1 MSSFISVKWGR
12 FLIESEASHFPWL
25 KEIQATDDLKEIQAI
40 VESDRFKKIGGGS
53 FRKVYEPV
61 GDPEHVI
68 KLIHDPDHYKRRMNE
83 DDFDTAKRYPFIF
96 PKAFAHADDFS
107 WIVMEKTPPLIYP
120 EDMQKVLDQSF
131 PAEQE
136 ALLRA
141 LAVPEKENS
150 WWDQW
155 NPADPFHIMKMI
167 MGSFR
172 AGDRAA
178 TPRPGYE
185 TAGDLEAL
193 NLQDFLVP
201 LAGQAYQELS
211 KAMHEFAI
219 DKYEIGRGNIG
230 HDKNYNFKIVD
241 SSVFDPDWDPPDEY
255 LVDGEWVAKKTVKEG
270 AEEEPDLLRFSDTL
284 NNMISSLL
292 LQQAS
297 ADQLNQQ
304 DTESEA
310 NVVLDTGEL
319 FANYDTLNEV
329 HLGIVINDEGAASIK
344 AFYLC
349 DVEERGKSNLVI
361 VVNIPRGYETIEE
374 FPEWLA
380 IELEDALS
388 HELQHSCD
396 PTDMLSADIPEGE
409 EKWASLEN
417 IYKHFAS
424 EAETR
429 GHLAG
434 ARGRSRRSGESI
446 EAIVDNAVDQIFK
459 DALEYGYTVEEL
471 TPVMQAI
478 WKEWNDYLE
487 GWNE

>member
-1 MSSFISVKWGR
+1 MFNFISIKWDR
-12 FLIESEASHFPWL
+12 FLTEGEAQHFPWL
-25 KEIQATDDLKEIQAI
+25 KEIQAANSLEDIWDIL
-40 VESDRFKKIGGGS
+40 ESDLFKKVGSGS
-53 FRKVYEPV
+53 FRRVFSPTN
-61 GDPEHVI
+61 DPEYVI
-68 KLIHDPDHYKRRMNE
+68 KVINENDPYKRRMNE

-96 PKAFAHADDFS
+96 PKAYAHAPDFS
-107 WIVMEKTPPLIYP
+107 WVVMEKTPPITWP
-120 EDMQKVLDQSF
+120 SQMQKVLDKSF

-136 ALLRA
+136 AIQSAREA
-141 LAVPEKENS
+141 E
-150 WWDQW
+150 DI
-155 NPADPFHIMKMI
+155 NPADPFHIMKGI
-167 MGSFR
+167 MASFR
-172 AGDRAA
+172 GGRERLPRA
-178 TPRPGYE
+178 GYE
-185 TAGDLEAL
+185 SEGDLRAGS
-193 NLQDFLVP
+193 LQNI
-201 LAGQAYQELS
+201 LAPVAGPAYQELS

-219 DKYEIGRGNIG
+219 DKFEIGRGNIG
-230 HDKNYNFKIVD
+230 HDKDYNFKIVD
-241 SSVFDPDWDPPDEY
+241 SSVFDSDWDPPEES
-255 LVDGEWVAKKTVKEG
+255 LNEET
-270 AEEEPDLLRFSDTL
+270 EEEPDLLRFSDTL

-319 FANYDTLNEV
+319 FASYDTLNEV
-329 HLGIVINDEGAASIK
+329 HLGVIINDEGSASIK

-434 ARGRSRRSGESI
+434 ARGRSRRSGEST
-446 EAIVDNAVDQIFK
+446 ESIVDNAVDQIFK